1 MQVFKLTNMSVFPMK
16 SPLILTEQREVVFL
30 STFPKSTAQASN
42 LVVGGFLFPWRRVHF
57 CHHDKLTPETD
68 IDPEIPA
75 DVLQF
80 KRDLWMI

>member
-1 MQVFKLTNMSVFPMK
+1 MK

-30 STFPKSTAQASN
+30 PTFSKSTAQASN
-42 LVVGGFLFPWRRVHF
+42 LVVGDFPFPWRRVHF

-68 IDPEIPA
+68 IDPESPA

-80 KRDLWMI
+80 KLDLWMI